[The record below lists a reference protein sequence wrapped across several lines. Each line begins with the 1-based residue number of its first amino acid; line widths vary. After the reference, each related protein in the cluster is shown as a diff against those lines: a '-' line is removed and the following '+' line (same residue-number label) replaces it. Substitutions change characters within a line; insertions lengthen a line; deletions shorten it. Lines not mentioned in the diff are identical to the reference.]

1 MDPAVRL
8 LTAGRRAGTQRS
20 DAAREGEGEDTSP
33 ASTTAAAAA
42 AAIDGHGMAALAA
55 VERRPQTIDANAKG
69 TVQLCDKSE
78 GFNRRIKRGS
88 AAAAAAAATAAT
100 AATAAAGRVVVRRRR
115 KWRRLVVSPRRWR
128 LRRGRAHAASSP

>member
-33 ASTTAAAAA
+33 ASTTAAAA

-88 AAAAAAAATAAT
+88 TAAAA
-100 AATAAAGRVVVRRRR
+100 AAAGRVVVRRRR